1 MFNPFN
7 FIKFTM
13 KSVVIILSWVSLII
27 PAYAQ
32 KADPERMERDIE
44 VAENVLQTLIKQQF
58 QSQRTFF
65 PLDIE
70 GSYQEGFGI
79 TFRFP
84 ANYTTPITI
93 ALGDNQ
99 IILDGNA
106 VGGQWNIIERDIE
119 DRVRIE
125 IDDEIRLKERRKP
138 ARVRMDL
145 DSLQKVY
152 NEKVVEAARTFLLD
166 YHDLLSQLPANE
178 RILITNRGE
187 QPRMWINRYMSSP
200 RRTLIE
206 VEAVKGDLNQYRN
219 GKLSREQ
226 MLSRIRILNTETA
239 EAAEPDLELLSS
251 ILSRLYRSD
260 LSKTYFSDNNVNYER
275 LKNFGV
281 VYYLRMYS
289 SNQRGDRFDMPTVKM
304 ENVDQ
309 ATRDKKVKELYPQFE
324 KELKENI
331 IEYGRTVK
339 SLGDDEQLV
348 INVRM
353 TKCEGCGIPSTVEF
367 SVKGSVLKDY
377 SSGKI
382 TKETA
387 LSKVMVKKGSLQ

>member
-7 FIKFTM
+7 FMKITM
-13 KSVVIILSWVSLII
+13 KPVFILLSWVSLIT
-27 PAYAQ
+27 AYAQ

-70 GSYQEGFGI
+70 GSYQEGYGI

-145 DSLQKVY
+145 DSLQKIY

-200 RRTLIE
+200 KRTLIE
-206 VEAVKGDLNQYRN
+206 VEAVKGDLNQYRS

-226 MLSRIRILNTETA
+226 MLSRLRILNTETA

-260 LSKTYFSDNNVNYER
+260 LSKTYFTDNNVNYER

-324 KELKENI
+324 KELKENM

-387 LSKVMVKKGSLQ
+387 LSKVVVKKGSLQ

>member
-1 MFNPFN
+1 
-7 FIKFTM
+7 M

>member
-1 MFNPFN
+1 
-7 FIKFTM
+7 M
-13 KSVVIILSWVSLII
+13 KNIIIFLASLSLISAAI
-27 PAYAQ
+27 AQ
-32 KADPERMERDIE
+32 KADVARMERDIE

-65 PLDIE
+65 PLEIE
-70 GSYQEGFGI
+70 GSYQEGFGV

-84 ANYTTPITI
+84 ANYTTPLTI

-106 VGGQWNIIERDIE
+106 VGGEWEIIEKHMNN
-119 DRVRIE
+119 RIRME
-125 IDDEIRLKERRKP
+125 IDDEIHIKDRRKP
-138 ARVRMDL
+138 ARARMNL

-152 NEKVVEAARTFLLD
+152 NEKVVDAARTFLLD

-178 RILITNRGE
+178 KILITNRGE
-187 QPRMWINRYMSSP
+187 QPRMWVGRYISSP

-206 VEAVKGDLNQYRN
+206 VEAVKGDLNQFKT
-219 GKLSREQ
+219 GKLTRDQ
-226 MLSRIRILNTETA
+226 ILSRIRVVNTETT

-260 LSKTYFSDNNVNYER
+260 LSKTYFADNNVYYER
-275 LKNFGV
+275 LKNFGA

-289 SNQRGDRFDMPTVKM
+289 SNQRGDRYDMPTIKL
-304 ENVDQ
+304 ENIDQ

-324 KELKENI
+324 KELKENM
-331 IEYGRTVK
+331 IEYGRTLK

-353 TKCEGCGIPSTVEF
+353 TKCEGCGIPATIEF
-367 SVKGSVLKDY
+367 SVKGSVLKDF
-377 SSGKI
+377 SAGKI
-382 TKETA
+382 SKEAA
-387 LSKVMVKKGSLQ
+387 LAKVVVKKGANQ